1 MIETQNTM
9 ANYFN
14 MKDFAKAYDTYFPPI
29 ETLGNFAVKD
39 FRQFIFA
46 YRQVN
51 AAGYLTSHEL
61 RQFSEAGVSL
71 LDLLAKTLNKT
82 QDEIA
87 QLVTDGKVTF
97 SDVKKALSN

>member
-14 MKDFAKAYDTYFPPI
+14 MKDFAKAYDTYFAPI
-29 ETLGNFAVKD
+29 ETLGNIAVKD
-39 FRQFIFA
+39 LRQFIFA

-61 RQFSEAGVSL
+61 LQFSEAGVPLLELLGKSL
-71 LDLLAKTLNKT
+71 SKS

-87 QLVTDGKVTF
+87 ELVTDGKISF
-97 SDVKKALSN
+97 ADVKKALSN

>member
-1 MIETQNTM
+1 M

-14 MKDFAKAYDTYFPPI
+14 MQDFAKAYDTYFPPI

-39 FRQFIFA
+39 FRQFLFT
-46 YRQVN
+46 YRQVS

-61 RQFSEAGVSL
+61 LQFSEAGVSL
-71 LDLLAKTLNKT
+71 LELLGKTLNKT